1 MTSND
6 LHDLLKA
13 LDFRTPID
21 RIPEDLRDR
30 LAGVLRTEKEYR
42 HEWRVKRLLA
52 SSGIRPHQIRTFD
65 QFDWSFNPKFPK
77 EDVLTF
83 RNSPWVENG
92 ANLVMIGDPGLGK
105 SHTVKALCYDAILKG
120 HSAVFVTAFDLISKI
135 RKSANLAAKI
145 EYYGGVV
152 RVLAIDE
159 LGYTCHSREEGD
171 LLFQIISKRSERYP
185 TLITTNLVPKQWGS
199 IFSGPAAS
207 AILDRL
213 SYQGTFVTLPEG
225 EKSHRPE
232 RKRK

>member
-1 MTSND
+1 MSND
-6 LHDLLKA
+6 LHDLLRT

-30 LAGVLRTEKEYR
+30 LAGVLRTERGYR

-77 EDVLTF
+77 EDVLAF
-83 RNSPWVENG
+83 RNSPWIENG

-120 HSAVFVTAFDLISKI
+120 HSAVFVTAFDLIAKI
-135 RKSANLAAKI
+135 RKAANMAAKI

-213 SYQGTFVTLPEG
+213 SYQGTFVALPEG
-225 EKSHRPE
+225 GKSHRPE